1 MPRKKHDQM
10 TADEWKDF
18 LEAFEALHSLD
29 IPFPRHVDFLDVHVR
44 AFDDGCGRRRRHPHF
59 LAWHRHLLHRF
70 ERALQE
76 VRRSVCIPYWEH
88 YSDPAIP
95 AALEDPRLL
104 ERWRVTRHFR
114 FHDMPTR
121 EEIDVVRAQKRFASF
136 ERMLEVLVHEPVL
149 SAVGGLDARGYPG
162 TIGSATATLDPL
174 FWCHLANVDRLWV
187 EFQTRLPAEV
197 PRYARETLEPGP
209 LFGVQ
214 VQSILAISVLG
225 YSYV

>member
-1 MPRKKHDQM
+1 MPRKRHDQM
-10 TADEWKDF
+10 TADEWSD
-18 LEAFEALHSLD
+18 LLDAFETLHALD
-29 IPFPRHVDFLDVHVR
+29 TPFPRHLDFLDVHMRV
-44 AFDDGCGRRRRHPHF
+44 FEDGGRRPGGRAHF

-76 VRRSVCIPYWEH
+76 VRRSVCIPYWDI
-88 YSDPAIP
+88 YTDPAIP
-95 AALEDPRLL
+95 SALDDPRQL
-104 ERWRVTRHFR
+104 ERWHVTRHVR
-114 FHDMPTR
+114 PRDMPTR